1 MESTA
6 IGVAVLVL
14 AVGLLLRRTGG
25 RPRGGDLVR
34 VPGRVVSQH
43 PFTLRWTIAYGAA
56 QELTVAR
63 TLPERLSEGMP
74 VTVLVDP
81 SDPARA
87 RLDLPER
94 ERFVRR
100 VVLGVL
106 AAVLVVALLAGAF
119 AGVLFSLG

>member
-1 MESTA
+1 MLSTA
-6 IGVAVLVL
+6 IGGAVVVL
-14 AVGLLLRRTGG
+14 AAALLLRRTGG
-25 RPRGGDLVR
+25 RPRGTDLVR

-43 PFTLRWTIAYGAA
+43 PLTLRWTIAYGPG

-74 VTVLVDP
+74 VAVLVDP

-94 ERFVRR
+94 EQFVRR

-119 AGVLFSLG
+119 AGLLFSLG

>member
-1 MESTA
+1 MLSTA
-6 IGVAVLVL
+6 MGVAVVVL
-14 AVGLLLRRTGG
+14 AGALLVRRAGG
-25 RPRGGDLVR
+25 RPRGVDLVR

-43 PFTLRWTIAYGAA
+43 PFTLRWTIAYGPGE
-56 QELTVAR
+56 ELTVAR

-74 VTVLVDP
+74 VSVLVDP

-106 AAVLVVALLAGAF
+106 AAVLVAALVAGAF
-119 AGVLFSLG
+119 AGLLFSLG

>member
-1 MESTA
+1 MLSTA
-6 IGVAVLVL
+6 IGAAVLVL
-14 AVGLLLRRTGG
+14 AVGLLLRRAGG
-25 RPRGGDLVR
+25 RPRGEDLVR

-43 PFTLRWTIAYGAA
+43 PFTLRWTIAYGGG

-63 TLPERLSEGMP
+63 TLPERLAEGMP

-81 SDPARA
+81 ADPALA

-106 AAVLVVALLAGAF
+106 AAVLVVALVAGAF
-119 AGVLFSLG
+119 AGLLFSLG